1 MDGND
6 SAFAPH
12 IEPLAQAG
20 AAPAEVV
27 VAQTAQ
33 GTVIALDAAS
43 GGPLW
48 RWVTHDPRASIA
60 RAGERIFVISALSD
74 RPIWVELDPPPRL
87 PEGIVGRH
95 ANAVSL
101 THTRTRPA
109 AVTALRASDG
119 AVLWRVPFYCS
130 AISPSAS
137 AGISVADDTLLTTAL
152 SFERGVSELLALDCA
167 TGAPRW
173 SYSIGPLPLA
183 TTSVQP
189 MVIWAEM
196 GKVAV
201 LTLVGPHEETRFV
214 TLDAMTGAVLWQGE
228 QAPQHDEAVQ
238 ENETSGIRFTTDYAL
253 KWPHHILRA
262 TRIDS
267 GADVWQMALDDLS
280 GARSVETSVLAAD
293 GRLHL
298 FWRRR
303 QDSPAHCARND
314 GARPLA
320 LAQPDVALRAL
331 SRAAGDL
338 ARPAGSADAQLA
350 AACRRC
356 AAFSLAASHPTG
368 RRLLCDGGQ
377 WAALSGHAAWRIR
390 DQCAQWTLA
399 LARAVFHRGEVA
411 ACGGTMTW
419 CDEMSLGRA

>member
-87 PEGIVGRH
+87 PEGIMGRH

-238 ENETSGIRFTTDYAL
+238 ENETSRIRFTTDYAL

-298 FWRRR
+298 FWRAEGRIRLRTVRATMGQDLWRWRSPTWLYALFLARQAIWRGQQAAQTRR
-303 QDSPAHCARND
+303 WRPLVGDALHFRWLHPIRLAGVSSVMAANGRLYLATPLGVFAINARN
-314 GARPLA
+314 GRSLWH
-320 LAQPDVALRAL
+320 AL
-331 SRAAGDL
+331 SFIAVKWL
-338 ARPAGSADAQLA
+338 
-350 AACRRC
+350 
-356 AAFSLAASHPTG
+356 
-368 RRLLCDGGQ
+368 
-377 WAALSGHAAWRIR
+377 HAAV
-390 DQCAQWTLA
+390 Q
-399 LARAVFHRGEVA
+399 
-411 ACGGTMTW
+411 
-419 CDEMSLGRA
+419 

>member
-1 MDGND
+1 MDGDD

-137 AGISVADDTLLTTAL
+137 AGITVADDTLLTTAL

-228 QAPQHDEAVQ
+228 QAPQHGEALQ

-280 GARSVETSVLAAD
+280 GARSVETSLLAAD

-298 FWRRR
+298 FWRAEGRIRLRTVRATTGQDLWRWRSPTWLYALFLARQAIWRVQQAAQTRR
-303 QDSPAHCARND
+303 WRPLVGDALHFRWLHPIRLAGVSSVMAANGRLYLATPLGVFAINARN
-314 GARPLA
+314 GRSLWH
-320 LAQPDVALRAL
+320 AL
-331 SRAAGDL
+331 SFIAVKWL
-338 ARPAGSADAQLA
+338 
-350 AACRRC
+350 
-356 AAFSLAASHPTG
+356 
-368 RRLLCDGGQ
+368 
-377 WAALSGHAAWRIR
+377 HAAV
-390 DQCAQWTLA
+390 Q
-399 LARAVFHRGEVA
+399 
-411 ACGGTMTW
+411 
-419 CDEMSLGRA
+419 